1 MLIMRIKTNFAKERE
16 SEAIMYKPKF
26 FIASEGVATEP
37 RYFEKLNQSIISDNV
52 TIINILRD
60 YVDLGRSNPT
70 FIVDLLKTFIE
81 NSSNEV
87 TIKELKRKLKNWDHE
102 NPNKINLVN
111 TFDKLSEM
119 YPNDYVKVKYDA
131 LNDLFMELFK
141 AEIYEDVALNFIKY
155 FEAQDVTYSKITDT
169 LNIVIDRDE
178 GSFFPEQY
186 DRVKSFCESNNVNLF
201 VSNPNFEFWLFLHFP
216 EIENEDRT
224 LLHTNPK
231 VGKRRYLEKRLN
243 EIFKYNKKSY
253 SFEELEPRIVD
264 AIEREAKYEESIEG
278 LKTNLGTNVGKLV
291 KKIME
296 VK

>member
-1 MLIMRIKTNFAKERE
+1 MRIKTNFARERE

-37 RYFEKLNQSIISDNV
+37 QYFEKLNQSIISDNV

-70 FIVDLLKTFIE
+70 AIVDLLKTFIE
-81 NSSNEV
+81 NNSSEV
-87 TIKELKRKLKNWDHE
+87 TIKELKRKIKNWDHE
-102 NPNKINLVN
+102 NPNKIDLIN
-111 TFDKLSEM
+111 TFEKLSAM
-119 YPNDYVKVKYDA
+119 YPNDHCRVKYEN

-141 AEIYEDVALNFIKY
+141 AEVYEDVAVNFIKY
-155 FEAQDVTYSKITDT
+155 FEAQDVTYSKVTDT

-186 DRVKSFCESNNVNLF
+186 DRVRSFCESNDVNLF

-216 EIENEDRT
+216 EIENEDRE
-224 LLHTNPK
+224 LLYANPK

-264 AIEREAKYEESIEG
+264 AIEREKNYEESIEG
-278 LKTNLGTNVGKLV
+278 LKNNLGTNVGKLV
-291 KKIME
+291 KKIIE
-296 VK
+296 IK